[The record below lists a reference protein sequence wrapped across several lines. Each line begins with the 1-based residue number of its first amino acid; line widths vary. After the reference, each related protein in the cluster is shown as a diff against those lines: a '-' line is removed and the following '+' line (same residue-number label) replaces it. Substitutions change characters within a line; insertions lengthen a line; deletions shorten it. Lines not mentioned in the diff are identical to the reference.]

1 VAMADCI
8 FHSGH
13 IGHCVMSLSMKLLPI
28 LLLAFVLSLGV
39 GCASESAQESTTIPT
54 PTPSV
59 QAIEMLQHSREI
71 GLLPEVYNRIDAMT
85 DCRELQEAFDTSMTL
100 AVLREPPD
108 PLWKISS
115 DYAQYTR
122 NRMSEIGCP

>member
-1 VAMADCI
+1 
-8 FHSGH
+8 
-13 IGHCVMSLSMKLLPI
+13 MKLLPV

-39 GCASESAQESTTIPT
+39 GCASEPTTGPT

-59 QAIEMLQHSREI
+59 QTIELRQHSREI
-71 GLLPEVYNRIDAMT
+71 GLLPEVYNRIDTMT

-108 PLWKISS
+108 PLWKILS